1 MFTGITLSI
10 GEVASMKRR
19 HGVTELV
26 VVDAVVSDTVQIG
39 HSVSVNGVC
48 LTVVKKEKD
57 RMTFDVSDETRTG
70 VGSFTSGM
78 KVNLEP
84 AMSAEGRFGGHFV
97 TGHIDGT
104 GTIESKHAAGG
115 GVIVAIEAPPVI
127 QKYIVRK
134 GSIAVDGVSL
144 TVADVRVG
152 GFSVVIIPHTS
163 GVTTLAAKNR
173 GDSVN
178 IETDIIGKYVEK
190 FVAAYS
196 GVTARSGAADSEK
209 LLNKLREEGFT
220 R

>member
-10 GEVASMKRR
+10 GEVASMKRK

-26 VVDAVVSDTVQIG
+26 VTDAVISQDAQIG
-39 HSVSVNGVC
+39 DSVSVDGVC
-48 LTVVKKEKD
+48 LTVVKREGNK
-57 RMTFDVSDETRTG
+57 MFFDVSDETQK
-70 VGSFTSGM
+70 SSGAGDLRPGA

-84 AMSAEGRFGGHFV
+84 AMAAPGRFGGHFV

-104 GTIESKHAAGG
+104 GTIESKRAAGG
-115 GVIVAIEAPPVI
+115 GVIEILIQAPPVI
-127 QKYIVRK
+127 QKYIVKK

-144 TVADVRVG
+144 TVADVWVG
-152 GFSVVIIPHTS
+152 GFSIVIIPHTS
-163 GVTTLAAKNR
+163 GVTTLGAKNR

-178 IETDIIGKYVEK
+178 LETDIIGKYVEK

-196 GVTARSGAADSEK
+196 GNSAGGGGN